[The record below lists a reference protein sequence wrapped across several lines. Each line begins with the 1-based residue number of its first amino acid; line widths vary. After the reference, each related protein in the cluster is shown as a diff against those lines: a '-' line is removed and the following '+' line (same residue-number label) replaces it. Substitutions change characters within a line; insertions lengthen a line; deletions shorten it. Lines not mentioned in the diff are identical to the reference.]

1 MSHTPAPWNIETVDE
16 VGYSIHGQ
24 PVELTGIKAGIHTRI
39 GTVSHVFEGV
49 APNAGWQPIPEEMN
63 LANARLIAAAPTGLA
78 VAESTYLAL
87 LKMSHD
93 SLWRTFNQKVYCDL
107 RDFIADATGRDGE
120 EVQNEFEQRAMEG
133 L

>member
-1 MSHTPAPWNIETVDE
+1 MSHTPGPWNIETVDE

-24 PVELTGIKAGIHTRI
+24 PIELTGIKAGIHTRI

-63 LANARLIAAAPTGLA
+63 LANARLIAAAPDLLA
-78 VAESTYLAL
+78 ACKAALDDDEGDESMGWFKWDA
-87 LKMSHD
+87 M
-93 SLWRTFNQKVYCDL
+93 RTAVKK
-107 RDFIADATGRDGE
+107 A
-120 EVQNEFEQRAMEG
+120 EG